1 MKKIEDIK
9 PKSLDLFNIKRK
21 NNYSY
26 FLNAK
31 SLKIIFLILLF
42 IGINFAF
49 APLSFTQIAQKTLPP
64 ELEAKKR
71 SLEAQ
76 LQEVLKEIE
85 NYKKEIS
92 KIRNQKRSIQQEI
105 NLVNSQIKKT
115 ELEIQAIN
123 LQIKNLNKKIEET
136 KKSINLTEE
145 KIKKSKNYL
154 LVLVRYYY
162 QLKQRSIVEV
172 FLAEARLS
180 DYFSQFY
187 YLQKVQESINNELD
201 NLKEL
206 NEILNKQKTK
216 LENQLEEQ
224 NNLLMLSKIK
234 YQELQ
239 DLKEEKNKLLAQ
251 AQKLERE
258 YSRKL
263 EESERTA
270 AEIRKEIYRL
280 AGGAGPITF
289 GEAYEYAKIVE
300 KYTGVRPAFLLAVLH
315 YESKLGQ
322 NVGTCH
328 YKDAMKPSERPIFE
342 EIVKELGLDPN
353 KMPVSCK
360 PWYGWGGAMGPAQFL
375 PSTWM
380 KYKERISKI
389 TGNNP
394 PSPWNIL
401 DSFVAAG
408 LYLKDAGA
416 DAKTYSAEWKAAMIY
431 FAGSNWNNPSLR
443 FYGDDVMSIAQR
455 FEEDI
460 KILER
465 SK

>member
-9 PKSLDLFNIKRK
+9 PKSFAFFNIKRK
-21 NNYSY
+21 KK
-26 FLNAK
+26 FF
-31 SLKIIFLILLF
+31 SLINQDFKIIFLVLLF
-42 IGINFAF
+42 IGINFVF
-49 APLSFTQIAQKTLPP
+49 APLSFTQITQKPLSP
-64 ELEAKKR
+64 EIENKKR

-85 NYKKEIS
+85 NYKKEIN

-145 KIKKSKNYL
+145 KIKKSRNYL

-162 QLKQRSIVEV
+162 QLKQKSLVEI
-172 FLAEARLS
+172 FLAKAKLS

-187 YLQKVQESINNELD
+187 YLQKIQEDINNELD

-206 NEILNKQKTK
+206 NKTLNKQNTK

-224 NNLLMLSKIK
+224 SKFLMLSQIK

-239 DLKEEKNKLLAQ
+239 DLKKEKNKLLAQ
-251 AQKLERE
+251 TQKLERE
-258 YSRKL
+258 YNKKL
-263 EESERTA
+263 EESEKTA
-270 AEIRKEIYRL
+270 AQIRQEIYKL

-300 KYTGVRPAFLLAVLH
+300 KYTQIRPAFLLAILH

-328 YKDAMKPSERPIFE
+328 YKDAMKPSEIPIFE

-408 LYLKDAGA
+408 LYLKDVGA
-416 DAKTYSAEWKAAMIY
+416 DKRTYTAEWKAAMIY
-431 FAGSNWNNPSLR
+431 FAGFNWNNPSLS